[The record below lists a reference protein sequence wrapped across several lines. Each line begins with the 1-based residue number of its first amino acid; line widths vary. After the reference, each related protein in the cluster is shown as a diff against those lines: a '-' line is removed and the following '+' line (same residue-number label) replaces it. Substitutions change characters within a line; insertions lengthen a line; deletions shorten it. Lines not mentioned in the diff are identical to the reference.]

1 MRKNF
6 EKSKPGDCCKTMRS
20 SLHVDKRRCVE
31 LAANS
36 LLILLLIVTLA
47 PIIYLTFFDYAN
59 GDDFGFSSG
68 VRRIIMTHGGAKAF
82 VDTLLNELSGVY
94 YSWQGTWSS
103 VLLFQL
109 QPGIFGEHWYTLTGW
124 IALALHIS
132 SAWYALHELVGRWWK
147 KSLSVVIMMSALYLL
162 IIFWFMPNMKYG
174 VYWFNGVAHYTI
186 PYCVALFI
194 IGWTLKYL
202 RTGNNRYLVFT
213 IPAMTYL
220 GGAGYPPLVLAAV
233 WMLFLMIGAFAG
245 LVREPDKDQRIS
257 RRRNALL
264 LIPFVL
270 EMIGFIISAAA
281 PGNKVRGG
289 EDFGFSVSRVFSTL
303 GLAMTAQGREL
314 VNLVTENLWVSAALF
329 LIAFFVFLQKRE
341 QNEKKFRYPILIV
354 ILAYLTGAAVRT
366 PRYYSAVDVSN
377 GVTDVEYFVLV
388 FTLMVSWAYLC
399 GAIRH
404 RLSAERV
411 REKKVLIILAGLSL
425 LLFVTGAKSCLKSSD
440 MYMIY
445 DFISSG
451 KLADYHAQME
461 ERIAILNCDGSG
473 DVIVPE
479 MNSEQG
485 PFMHMALLED
495 PDSWTNRITAAYYG
509 KASVT
514 AVPREKFEGMNK

>member
-1 MRKNF
+1 
-6 EKSKPGDCCKTMRS
+6 
-20 SLHVDKRRCVE
+20 
-31 LAANS
+31 
-36 LLILLLIVTLA
+36 
-47 PIIYLTFFDYAN
+47 
-59 GDDFGFSSG
+59 
-68 VRRIIMTHGGAKAF
+68 
-82 VDTLLNELSGVY
+82 
-94 YSWQGTWSS
+94 
-103 VLLFQL
+103 
-109 QPGIFGEHWYTLTGW
+109 
-124 IALALHIS
+124 
-132 SAWYALHELVGRWWK
+132 
-147 KSLSVVIMMSALYLL
+147 
-162 IIFWFMPNMKYG
+162 
-174 VYWFNGVAHYTI
+174 
-186 PYCVALFI
+186 
-194 IGWTLKYL
+194 
-202 RTGNNRYLVFT
+202 
-213 IPAMTYL
+213 MTYL

-461 ERIAILNCDGSG
+461 ERIAILNRDGSG

-485 PFMHMALLED
+485 PFMHMALMED